1 MVGEVLGGKGRLE
14 KMKSFLL
21 GAIFGLIVGGGLVY
35 STMKPDQP
43 DTSVVNAASNELRSQ
58 HSTQLDQARI
68 AEQTNVI
75 PGATQNAA
83 ASRTDSPFN
92 RAGKA
97 PPAPTPSPPTEM
109 PVAAAHATTPS
120 DPIPMHDA
128 VRSMLSK
135 LSDSA
140 QITQKHSE
148 LEREPRDDSW
158 SYYMEQM
165 LSSYFAARAP
175 QVGVEIVGIA
185 CRTTACEV
193 QAIDTSEMPA
203 ALSGLLGA
211 ATRESWWE
219 FTTMNASSS
228 THQGR
233 SIAIVFLNRGKKK
246 AATS

>member
-1 MVGEVLGGKGRLE
+1 V
-14 KMKSFLL
+14 KSFLL
-21 GAIFGLIVGGGLVY
+21 GTIFGLIVGGGIVY
-35 STMKPDQP
+35 STMKPEQP
-43 DTSVVNAASNELRSQ
+43 DTSVVVAASNEPRSQ
-58 HSTQLDQARI
+58 HSTQSDRARV
-68 AEQTNVI
+68 AEQAEK
-75 PGATQNAA
+75 PSAMQNAA
-83 ASRTDSPFN
+83 ASRDSPFN
-92 RAGKA
+92 RAGAA
-97 PPAPTPSPPTEM
+97 PPAPTSSPPAAM
-109 PVAAAHATTPS
+109 PIASAHTQSATPS
-120 DPIPMHDA
+120 DPILMHDT

-228 THQGR
+228 THEGR